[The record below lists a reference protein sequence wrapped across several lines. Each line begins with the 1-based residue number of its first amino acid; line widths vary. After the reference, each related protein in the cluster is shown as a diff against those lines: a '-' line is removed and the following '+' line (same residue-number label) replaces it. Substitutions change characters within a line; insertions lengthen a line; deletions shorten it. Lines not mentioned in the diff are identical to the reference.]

1 MTAPL
6 RRTIFA
12 LEFCFAAFMVIGHN
26 VWRVVPNEVLVLTL
40 LAILAMRLH
49 AGRWDWSALGF
60 RRPSSWRYIILL
72 ALGAAALRLLL
83 GSFVVEPLAEEFWG
97 ASRLPEGANELAGNV
112 VNALLALGL
121 VWTFAAFGEEI
132 TYRGY
137 LLERGAQTLG
147 STPPAYW
154 IAAVVSAV
162 LFGYGHYYKGMTGV
176 LDSGVAGLILAA
188 AYLLSGRN
196 LWTCVL
202 AHGFIDTFGVTWL
215 FLGLPSD

>member
-1 MTAPL
+1 MTAHPK
-6 RRTIFA
+6 RTIFA
-12 LEFCFAAFMVIGHN
+12 LEFAFAAFMVIGHN
-26 VWRVVPNEVLVLTL
+26 VWRIVPNEVLVLTL
-40 LAILAMRLH
+40 IAILAMRLH
-49 AGRWDWSALGF
+49 AGRWDWSVLGF
-60 RRPSSWRYIILL
+60 RRPASWRFIILL

-83 GSFVVEPLAEEFWG
+83 GTFVVEPLAEGFCG
-97 ASRLPEGANELAGNV
+97 ISRLPEGANELAGNA

-132 TYRGY
+132 AYRGY

-147 STPPAYW
+147 GAPLAYW

-188 AYLLSGRN
+188 VYLLSGRN
-196 LWTCVL
+196 LWSCVL
-202 AHGFIDTFGVTWL
+202 THGFIDTFGVAWL
-215 FLGLPSD
+215 FLGLPGD

>member
-1 MTAPL
+1 MTS
-6 RRTIFA
+6 RMKHA
-12 LEFCFAAFMVIGHN
+12 LITVEFGFAAFMVLGHN
-26 VWRVVPNEVLVLTL
+26 VWRVVPNEVLVLTAI
-40 LAILAMRLH
+40 AILSMRLH
-49 AGRWDWSALGF
+49 AGRWDWSAIGF
-60 RRPSSWRYIILL
+60 RRPESWRRILML
-72 ALGAAALRLLL
+72 ALAAAGLRLLV
-83 GSFVVEPLAEEFWG
+83 GIFVVEPLGETLWG
-97 ASRLPEGANELAGNV
+97 VSKLPQGANEIAGNLA
-112 VNALLALGL
+112 NALLALVL

-132 TYRGY
+132 AYRGY
-137 LLERGAQTLG
+137 LLERGARALG
-147 STPPAYW
+147 GAPPAYW

-196 LWTCVL
+196 LWTCVF

>member
-1 MTAPL
+1 MTGGINRAL
-6 RRTIFA
+6 LA
-12 LEFCFAAFMVIGHN
+12 LEFCFAAFMVLGHN
-26 VWRVVPNEVLVLTL
+26 VWRIVPNEVLVLTL
-40 LAILAMRLH
+40 IAILTMRLR
-49 AGRWDWSALGF
+49 AGRWDWSTLGF
-60 RRPSSWRYIILL
+60 RRPESWRRIVML
-72 ALGAAALRLLL
+72 ALAAAALRLLI
-83 GSFVVEPLAEEFWG
+83 GTFVVEPLAENLWG
-97 ASRLPEGANELAGNV
+97 PSRLPEGANDIAGNLA
-112 VNALLALGL
+112 NALLALAL

-132 TYRGY
+132 AYRGY
-137 LLERGAQTLG
+137 LLERGAQMLG
-147 STPPAYW
+147 GAPPAYW
-154 IAAVVSAV
+154 LAAAVSAV